1 MARGVVWDQ
10 ECGLWPGMACDQ
22 GCGLWPRMV
31 CDQGCGL
38 WPGIVIRD
46 VVSDVGFDQG
56 CGLWPGFCVAQ
67 VMMWSNVLRCWADIL
82 GTTVLHMSVL
92 DFMLHILVMH
102 FGENSDALR

>member
-1 MARGVVWDQ
+1 MARGV
-10 ECGLWPGMACDQ
+10 
-22 GCGLWPRMV
+22 V

-46 VVSDVGFDQG
+46 VISDVGFDQG
-56 CGLWPGFCVAQ
+56 CMWLVACFLCCTGDD
-67 VMMWSNVLRCWADIL
+67 VELNGLRCWADIL